1 MLKPTWLVRPWTQ
14 NFLSGI
20 ILFLTVGI
28 YLALVGLGAGG
39 GSPSAAH
46 YNVITYTTL
55 YAVFTV
61 SGFFGGS
68 IMNTLG
74 PKWTMTLGV
83 LGYPIFVGGLW
94 FYDSHNSPGFALAGG
109 IILGISAGF
118 LWTVS
123 GFIQFAYAEEK
134 DKGSYIAWQLF
145 LLGVGCTVGALIVFG
160 ITKDVTT
167 ISGVPESVYIA
178 FIVIMTSAALC
189 SAFGIVSPEDVVRP
203 DGSSLAEFVA
213 TDFRSEF
220 AGCANLLKDWRIV
233 LLIIPMFATEMSSS
247 LIPTI
252 SAYSFN
258 LRTRSLNSVIFW
270 GVQIPS
276 TLAFGWVLDNDKFK
290 RRMRG
295 IMALSI
301 SCLIVILSW
310 ALAIAVQ
317 VKHDLIRGKPSPE
330 WDWSD
335 NEFVEFFFVI
345 IFTGIAYAI
354 DQMMVMW
361 VISAFSNEP
370 RLLAR
375 YGGFFKGMLSA
386 GLCVAFGMEAGGVS
400 YLGQTIFQT
409 CLMAVSFPI
418 MFFLVLKCVTDTNYF
433 CEEGV
438 IPPQHVIDEQK
449 IQMEVVENV
458 ETAPAKTIG

>member
-1 MLKPTWLVRPWTQ
+1 MTTLRHVRLTNPWMQ

-55 YAVFTV
+55 YAVFTI

-68 IMNTLG
+68 ILNTLG
-74 PKWTMTLGV
+74 PQWTMTLGV

-94 FYDSHNSPGFALAGG
+94 YYDESNSPYFAIIGG
-109 IILGISAGF
+109 VILGTSAGL

-134 DKGSYIAWQLF
+134 DKGNYIAWQLF
-145 LLGVGCTVGALIVFG
+145 LLGVGSTVGALIVFG
-160 ITKDVTT
+160 ITKDVTS
-167 ISGVPESVYIA
+167 ISGVPNSVYIS
-178 FIVIMTSAALC
+178 FVVIMASAALV
-189 SAFGIVSPEDVVRP
+189 SAFGIVSPEKVTRA
-203 DGSSLAEFVA
+203 DGTHLAEFKA
-213 TDFRSEF
+213 TDFKTEF
-220 AGCANLLKDWRIV
+220 AGCCALLKDWKIV

-276 TLAFGWVLDNDKFK
+276 TFLFGMVLDNDRFN
-290 RRMRG
+290 RRVRG
-295 IMALSI
+295 TIALVICSI
-301 SCLIVILSW
+301 TVLISWILT
-310 ALAIAVQ
+310 IVVQ
-317 VKHDLIRGKPSPE
+317 VRHGLKRDAKSPE
-330 WDWSD
+330 WDWTD
-335 NEFVEFFFVI
+335 PAFIEFLFVL

-361 VISAFSNEP
+361 VISAFSNDP
-370 RLLAR
+370 VILAR

-386 GLCVAFGMEAGGVS
+386 GLCVAFGMEAGGAT
-400 YLGQTIFQT
+400 YL
-409 CLMAVSFPI
+409 C
-418 MFFLVLKCVTDTNYF
+418 VLDSNYF
-433 CEEGV
+433 VEASV
-438 IPPQHVIDEQK
+438 IPPQHVLQGHKMAGLDRDAVHLEQAR
-449 IQMEVVENV
+449 QVVPEL
-458 ETAPAKTIG
+458 KM